1 MSEKK
6 SVIQAFGGWGV
17 VILIVLGFAAVLAYE
32 RWQRQGS
39 GEALQEIASELGLN
53 VTAVG
58 IKRFQMRGRIDD
70 IGVAVDTELLGGG
83 TELRHV
89 GPNYYTSFKLYAPD
103 GPSGRI
109 VGVSLRQQA
118 IDGWTGEQ
126 RMLTGDHAFDE
137 EVFVSGDPAT
147 MLAFLNAEA
156 RAAVLPAAKAGWSLE
171 RATWSALEAGR
182 MTDPD
187 EIRSLLTLGLNAA
200 RATRLAGD
208 INTSLQVQA
217 ERDPVA
223 GVRAAAAA
231 AQGTSMP
238 ALRRALSSVRP
249 RRWLR
254 LSRWAQSRPLRR
266 RFFSPSRAMIVRRFG
281 WPWSACWSTR
291 SAKRAQSRRWQTLE
305 SGSTSP
311 SCEWLKASMRRRQR
325 RLLRRSKLDCP
336 K

>member
-39 GEALQEIASELGLN
+39 GEALQEIASELGLS
-53 VTAVG
+53 VTAAG
-58 IKRFQMRGRIDD
+58 NKRFQMRGRIDD

-231 AQGTSMP
+231 AQGTFMP
-238 ALRRALSSVRP
+238 AASASAFVSQAEALAALEQMGSESAFAAALFLAEQGDDRQAVRMALVGMLVDTQRQARAIEALANVGIRLDIAILRVVKGEHEAAAKAAIASIEA
-249 RRWLR
+249 R
-254 LSRWAQSRPLRR
+254 LP
-266 RFFSPSRAMIVRRFG
+266 
-281 WPWSACWSTR
+281 
-291 SAKRAQSRRWQTLE
+291 
-305 SGSTSP
+305 
-311 SCEWLKASMRRRQR
+311 
-325 RLLRRSKLDCP
+325 
-336 K
+336 

>member
-17 VILIVLGFAAVLAYE
+17 VILMVLGLAAVLAYE

-53 VTAVG
+53 VTAAG
-58 IKRFQMRGRIDD
+58 NKRFQMRGRIDD
-70 IGVAVDTELLGGG
+70 IGVAVDTELVFSSG
-83 TELRHV
+83 TQQL
-89 GPNYYTSFKLYAPD
+89 NYYTSFKLYAPD

-171 RATWSALEAGR
+171 RTTWSALEAGR

-187 EIRSLLTLGLNAA
+187 EIRSLLALGLNAA
-200 RATRLAGD
+200 RATRLDGD
-208 INTSLQVQA
+208 IDTSLQVQA

-238 ALRRALSSVRP
+238 AASASAFVSQAEALAALEPMGSESAFAAALFLAEQGDDRQAVRMALVGMLVDTQRQARAIEALANVGIRLDIAVLRVVKGEHEAAAKAAIASIEA
-249 RRWLR
+249 R
-254 LSRWAQSRPLRR
+254 LP
-266 RFFSPSRAMIVRRFG
+266 
-281 WPWSACWSTR
+281 
-291 SAKRAQSRRWQTLE
+291 
-305 SGSTSP
+305 
-311 SCEWLKASMRRRQR
+311 
-325 RLLRRSKLDCP
+325 
-336 K
+336 